1 VFKGT
6 CGKIESAAEKIAS
19 SVEASSAPPQNSHVA
34 SMAEALKMVKDCG
47 VEEGT
52 DIMHTATFLI
62 MKPEFREVFSLLE
75 TDKGRLHLLKKE
87 HEKEMRKLM

>member
-1 VFKGT
+1 
-6 CGKIESAAEKIAS
+6 
-19 SVEASSAPPQNSHVA
+19 
-34 SMAEALKMVKDCG
+34 MVKDCG

-62 MKPEFREVFSLLE
+62 MQSDFREVFSLLQ
-75 TDKGRLHLLKKE
+75 TDAGRLHLLNKE